1 MKEKCIYAI
10 DHVSK
15 RFPGVVALDDVSME
29 VREGEILAVVGENGA
44 GKSTL
49 MNILSG
55 VYEAT
60 EGTLAFDGRILQGF
74 NPIMAKE
81 LGIAMIHQEL
91 SLFNAL
97 SVAENIFM
105 GRLPKTKTGMLDK
118 AKLYQDTRL
127 LLQEVGLEKLDPR
140 TLVREINVSQQ
151 QQVEIA
157 KALSLEAKL
166 LILDEPTSSLTP
178 REARILL
185 QIMRDLRKKGITMLY
200 ISHKL
205 DEILEI
211 SDRIA
216 VFRDGK
222 LIRILDTAGTQIE
235 DMITLMVG
243 RKLSGGFVR
252 DRYME
257 DYEGKKAVLEVE
269 HLQVGNK
276 VKDVSF
282 RLYEG
287 ELLGLAGL
295 VGSGRSEVLQALFG
309 ADRRDGGTIRIHGR
323 EVKMDDTGEAIQN
336 KMALIPEGRKSQS
349 LFLKFTVKENIS
361 IVFLKKTLNRLG
373 LNPGGKERQIAREF
387 VSRLN
392 IKTPGIDQKIVNL
405 SGGNQQKAVIAR
417 WLVEKP
423 DILFLD
429 EPTQGIDVGAKDE
442 IYGIIND
449 LSKNGTSIIMV
460 SSEMQEN
467 LSLCDRVIT
476 LYEGRVT
483 GEIRRS
489 ELSEERM
496 MAGMSMEKETE

>member
-1 MKEKCIYAI
+1 MEDRCIYAI

-15 RFPGVVALDDVSME
+15 RFPGVVALDDVCLK

-55 VYEAT
+55 AYGAT
-60 EGTLAFDGRILQGF
+60 EGNLVFDGRPLQGF

-118 AKLYQDTRL
+118 PRLYRDTKL
-127 LLQEVGLEKLDPR
+127 LLQEVGLERLDPR
-140 TLVREINVSQQ
+140 TLVRDINVSQQ

-185 QIMRDLRKKGITMLY
+185 KIMRDLQKKGITMLY

-205 DEILEI
+205 DEVLEI

-222 LIRILDTAGTQIE
+222 LIRILDTEQTQIE
-235 DMITLMVG
+235 DMIALMVG
-243 RKLSGGFVR
+243 RELSGGFVR

-257 DYEGKKAVLEVE
+257 DYEGKKVVLEVD

-309 ADRRDGGTIRIHGR
+309 ADRRDGGTIRIRGR
-323 EVKMDDTGEAIQN
+323 ECKMASPGEAIQN

-361 IVFLKKTLNRLG
+361 VVFLKKALNRLG
-373 LNPGGKERQIAREF
+373 LNSGGKEKRIARDF
-387 VSRLN
+387 VSRLK

-496 MAGMSMEKETE
+496 MAGMSVEK